1 MTFTLDKEKNREKL
15 EDYQQ
20 FLNGQKGKPG
30 NLMIVLHKA
39 QHDFGYIPAELQQM
53 ISDTLRIPLA
63 EIYGVITFYSQ
74 FTTEPKGDM
83 QIGVCMGTACY
94 VKNAQKTL
102 EAFEEELGIKAGETA
117 ADRSASITATRCL
130 GACGLAPVAAINDKM
145 YGHLKPDDVA
155 KAIESYRAEVKQND

>member
-1 MTFTLDKEKNREKL
+1 MTFTLDRDKNREKL
-15 EDYQQ
+15 EDYQA
-20 FLNGQKGKPG
+20 FLDAQKGKPG

-39 QHDFGYIPAELQQM
+39 QHDFGYIPSELQKM

-83 QIGVCMGTACY
+83 QVGVCMGTACY

-102 EAFEEELGIKAGETA
+102 DAFVEELGIQPGETA

-130 GACGLAPVAAINDKM
+130 GACGLAPVAAINEKIF
-145 YGHLKPDDVA
+145 GHLKPDGVA
-155 KAIESYRAEVKQND
+155 KAIASYRAEVEKND